1 MQLIR
6 PLDYIPYV
14 RNRPP
19 TKNEY
24 IQLSNCISQL
34 REVAKDLNI
43 TFITAKECK
52 RK

>member
-1 MQLIR
+1 MQPI
-6 PLDYIPYV
+6 DYIPYV

-24 IQLSNCISQL
+24 IQLSNWVTQL

-43 TFITAKECK
+43 TFITAKEQK
-52 RK
+52 KS